1 MAAWQE
7 FLKTCSSKSS
17 KSQSFH
23 LPELQPRS
31 RLFCGPCSVDVPELL
46 SLLHITPNLIKQ
58 QHIALL
64 RSPTGGRKEEWTSLR
79 AMLPRAAAGRPEWL
93 AGSWLGAITPWRWH
107 LTVPGSWAGTAGR
120 SINIWSGRLMVRQP
134 KCVTLHV
141 YPLVYWHKNCIY
153 LVAHCAFFVKVF
165 FFLLMWTIS
174 KVFIE
179 YVTILFLLF
188 SGLVLVF
195 WPWGLWDLSFLTRDW
210 TWTPCIGRWSL
221 NHCTSREG
229 P

>member
-31 RLFCGPCSVDVPELL
+31 QLFCGPR
-46 SLLHITPNLIKQ
+46 LIKQ

-120 SINIWSGRLMVRQP
+120 SINIWFGRLMVRQP
-134 KCVTLHV
+134 KCVTLHI

-165 FFLLMWTIS
+165 FFFWCGPFLKSLLNMLQYC
-174 KVFIE
+174 FCCFLA
-179 YVTILFLLF
+179 LFWF
-188 SGLVLVF
+188 SGHEACGILAS
-195 WPWGLWDLSFLTRDW
+195 WPETEPEPPALEGEVSTTAL
-210 TWTPCIGRWSL
+210 PGRAH
-221 NHCTSREG
+221 NVHF
-229 P
+229 